1 MSKRDT
7 YYIRI
12 AKDLLEVDEAVYLAY
27 YQMGRR
33 ERYLEERDRAHGFVS
48 YDALDFETN
57 AGMEQDPSLSG
68 RCIERQ
74 LIREEVCRI
83 LHQTIKE
90 LSPTGR
96 AMINAIYFE
105 GLTMTQYAKRIGRSE
120 AGISYRHRKALRKL
134 KDLLKWHGIAHY
146 CL

>member
-1 MSKRDT
+1 MTKRGT

-12 AKDLLEVDEAVYLAY
+12 AKDLLEVDESVYLAY

-33 ERYLEERDRAHGFVS
+33 ERYLEERDRTHGVVS

-74 LIREEVCRI
+74 LIRKEVCRI
-83 LHQTIKE
+83 LHQAIKE
-90 LSPTGR
+90 LSPVDS
-96 AMINAIYFE
+96 AMIYAIYFE
-105 GLTMTQYAKRIGRSE
+105 GLSMTAIRQTNR
-120 AGISYRHRKALRKL
+120 AL
-134 KDLLKWHGIAHY
+134 
-146 CL
+146 

>member
-1 MSKRDT
+1 MTKRDT
-7 YYIRI
+7 YYICI
-12 AKDLLEVDEAVYLAY
+12 ANDLLEVDEAVYLAY

-33 ERYLEERDRAHGFVS
+33 ERYLEERDRAHGVVS

-74 LIREEVCRI
+74 LIRKEVCRI
-83 LHQTIKE
+83 LHQAIKE
-90 LSPTGR
+90 LSPVDS
-96 AMINAIYFE
+96 AMIYAIYFE
-105 GLTMTQYAKRIGRSE
+105 GLSMTQYAKQIGRSE
-120 AGISYRHRKALRKL
+120 AGISHRHRKTLRKL
-134 KDLLKWHGIAHY
+134 KDILGQHGITHC